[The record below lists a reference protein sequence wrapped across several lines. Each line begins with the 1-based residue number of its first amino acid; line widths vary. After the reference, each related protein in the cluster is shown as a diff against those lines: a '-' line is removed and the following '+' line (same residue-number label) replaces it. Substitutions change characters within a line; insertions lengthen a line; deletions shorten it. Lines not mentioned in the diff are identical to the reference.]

1 MCGTV
6 LELLV
11 EDEVMGR
18 ICTVVKYHTDV
29 LLVVLCLSFCQL
41 VNICVLLVCL
51 SFSDLGQMLPIR

>member
-29 LLVVLCLSFCQL
+29 LLVVLCFSFCQL
-41 VNICVLLVCL
+41 VNILCPSGL
-51 SFSDLGQMLPIR
+51 SFFL